1 MYRLTT
7 PEGECLALNSYGVEC
22 VCTPDENCDEGCLN
36 QRIARLAQYENTGL
50 TPEQVTELN
59 ERQSERRG
67 KWEEITEYGGWGETH
82 YRCSVCGEEW
92 HLEDGKP
99 ADNNMNFC
107 PKCGARMDGDAEER
121 CEK

>member
-7 PEGECLALNSYGVEC
+7 PEGECLTLNSYGVEC

-36 QRIARLAQYENTGL
+36 QRIARLAQYEDTGL
-50 TPEQVTELN
+50 TPEQVTELK
-59 ERQSERRG
+59 ERQSERHG

-92 HLEDGKP
+92 HLDDGKP

-107 PKCGARMDGDAEER
+107 PKCGARMDKLQGE
-121 CEK
+121 